1 MTGNQEPAMTKKDFS
16 LTFCQVI
23 SALAVAT
30 LHTNGCFWGFSATE
44 SYWFSANIIDSVFYF
59 AVPVFFMITGITLA
73 DYKERYSTKTFFKKR
88 IEKTLIPYIV
98 WSLLALVFL
107 LATGTLKPADI
118 TPSWI
123 ITSVIWTSNIIAYYW
138 FFGALFAFYL
148 LMPFIASIEKD
159 QKLKV
164 FKVLIIIIFVCDVTI
179 FFFLK
184 LFNAYPE
191 VIDTSGIGFGNLIF
205 VLLGYY
211 IYKKPPVLSAK
222 IAIYILAAIGLL
234 VHMVGTYYLSMKTGE
249 VNEMLKGYAN
259 FPSIFYSL
267 GAFILL
273 RDIAVKI
280 EKIGWLR
287 KLIETLGKYTFEV
300 FLLHWFVINITG
312 SLITIDDKNLAY
324 RLLFPLFIYAVTVI
338 VTWLLRKIPVIRKI
352 VP

>member
-1 MTGNQEPAMTKKDFS
+1 MTCYQEPALTKKDFS

-23 SALAVAT
+23 SAFAVAT
-30 LHTNGCFWGFSATE
+30 LHTNGRFWDFSATE
-44 SYWFSANIIDSVFYF
+44 SYWFSANIIESIFYF

-98 WSLLALVFL
+98 WSLLAFVFL
-107 LATGTLKPADI
+107 FATGTLKPEDI

-123 ITSVIWTSNIIAYYW
+123 IISLIWTSNIIAYYW

-148 LMPFIASIEKD
+148 LMPFIASIDKD

-164 FKVLIIIIFVCDVTI
+164 FKYLIIFIFICNVTL
-179 FFFLK
+179 FFILK
-184 LFNAYPE
+184 LFGLYPE
-191 VIDTSGIGFGNLIF
+191 VIDTSGIGFSNIIF

-211 IYKKPPVLSAK
+211 IYKKPPVRSAK
-222 IAIYILAAIGLL
+222 IAIYILAVIGLL
-234 VHMVGTYYLSMKTGE
+234 VHMVGTYLLSMKAGE

-259 FPSIFYSL
+259 FPSVLYSL
-267 GAFILL
+267 GVFVLL
-273 RDIAVKI
+273 RDIAAKI
-280 EKIGWLR
+280 EKIDWLR
-287 KLIETLGKYTFEV
+287 KFIELLGKYTFEV

-312 SLITIDDKNLAY
+312 LFITIDDKNLLY